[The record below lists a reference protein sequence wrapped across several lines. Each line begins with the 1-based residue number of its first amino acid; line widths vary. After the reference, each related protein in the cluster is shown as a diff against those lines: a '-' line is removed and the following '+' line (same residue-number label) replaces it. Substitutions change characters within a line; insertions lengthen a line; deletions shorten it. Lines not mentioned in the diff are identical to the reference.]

1 MVRLIAFVVG
11 LIFSL
16 AVLYAA
22 FLPREDAPSDPSKA
36 LYKHPMQVDFQQDG
50 PLGWGV
56 LGTFDRPQLQRGFQV
71 YKEVCAACHGLERL
85 AFRNLQDIGFSEAE
99 VKAIAKAYDVPSVDE
114 KTGEPSTR
122 KAVPSDYFPS
132 PYPNEVAARA
142 ANNNALPPDLSL
154 ITKAREEG
162 QEYLYSLL
170 VGYKAPPA
178 GHEVPQGLHFNP
190 YFPNLNIAMPPPLTS
205 TGQVTYAPGH
215 GEGRHRVPRIRGRA
229 EDRVAPPDRRGGDAL
244 PARAHRAQLRHL
256 PPRLGGSEE
265 GQGRRPQRHG
275 LSGPS
280 LNVSK
285 GRVPPG
291 TRPFLFARRAC

>member
-205 TGQVTYAPGH
+205 TGQVTYAPGQPEPTVEQMAKDVTAFLEYASEPKIESRRRT
-215 GEGRHRVPRIRGRA
+215 GVAVMLFLLALTALSYVTYRRVWADQKKGKGAVRN
-229 EDRVAPPDRRGGDAL
+229 VAA
-244 PARAHRAQLRHL
+244 
-256 PPRLGGSEE
+256 
-265 GQGRRPQRHG
+265 
-275 LSGPS
+275 
-280 LNVSK
+280 
-285 GRVPPG
+285 
-291 TRPFLFARRAC
+291 

>member
-205 TGQVTYAPGH
+205 TGQVTYAPGQPEPTVEQMAKDVTAFLENASEPKIESRRRT
-215 GEGRHRVPRIRGRA
+215 GVAVMLFLLALTALSYVTYRRVWADQKKGKGAVRN
-229 EDRVAPPDRRGGDAL
+229 VAA
-244 PARAHRAQLRHL
+244 
-256 PPRLGGSEE
+256 
-265 GQGRRPQRHG
+265 
-275 LSGPS
+275 
-280 LNVSK
+280 
-285 GRVPPG
+285 
-291 TRPFLFARRAC
+291 

>member
-205 TGQVTYAPGH
+205 TGQVTYAPGQPEPTVEQMAKDVTAFLEYAAEPKIESRRRT
-215 GEGRHRVPRIRGRA
+215 GVAVMLFLLALTALSYVTYRRVWADQKKGKGAVR
-229 EDRVAPPDRRGGDAL
+229 
-244 PARAHRAQLRHL
+244 
-256 PPRLGGSEE
+256 
-265 GQGRRPQRHG
+265 
-275 LSGPS
+275 
-280 LNVSK
+280 NV
-285 GRVPPG
+285 
-291 TRPFLFARRAC
+291 TA